1 MVDNIKQLCGG
12 TELFAKA
19 VLVIIDKVV
28 VIYVL
33 PHRTSNTMFN
43 QL

>member
-1 MVDNIKQLCGG
+1 MLVPVMRLN
-12 TELFAKA
+12 FFVKA
-19 VLVIIDKVV
+19 VLIIIDKVV

-33 PHRTSNTMFN
+33 LHRTSNNMFN